1 MMKQEFEKIA
11 GRTVTAE
18 QFDMING
25 LYMESDLDKYEF
37 VKSLKGMLKT
47 IPEKHES
54 IKKVMAVRDNSGYYR
69 TPNGCYLHLVDVEV
83 MDVNIKTG
91 KVEVKVVP
99 NSYRLGYSADL
110 YETDEKVEVVA

>member
-37 VKSLKGMLKT
+37 VKSLKWMLKA
-47 IPEKHES
+47 IPEKRERS
-54 IKKVMAVRDNSGYYR
+54 KKVMAIMDNSGYYR
-69 TPNGCYLHLVDVEV
+69 TPNGCYLHLVDVEI
-83 MDVNIKTG
+83 MDINIKTG
-91 KVEVKVVP
+91 KIEVKVIP
-99 NSYRLGYSADL
+99 NSYRLGYSADI
-110 YETDEKVEVVA
+110 YMTDDNIKVVA